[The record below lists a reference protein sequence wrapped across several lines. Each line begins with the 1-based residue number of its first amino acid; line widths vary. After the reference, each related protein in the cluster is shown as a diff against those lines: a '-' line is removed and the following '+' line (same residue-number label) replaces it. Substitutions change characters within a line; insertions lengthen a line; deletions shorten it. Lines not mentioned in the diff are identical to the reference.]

1 MKIPTVNIIGSG
13 FAGLAAAASLAQK
26 GVKVDVYEKNTTLGG
41 RARQFQEM
49 GFTFDMGPSWYWMPD
64 VFDDFFNRF
73 GYQTSD
79 LLDLKKL
86 EPGFTIFFENEERMD
101 VPAEL
106 DDIYQMF
113 EQLEKGS
120 ADKLKKFLSE
130 GAYKYEVGVKDLVYK
145 PSLSFTELMDP
156 RLFFASFKL
165 HVFKPFDKY
174 VRSYFKHPHLVS
186 LMEFPVLFL
195 GAMPQDTPAL
205 YSLMNYAA
213 LSMGTWYPMGGMH
226 KIIEAMQ
233 YVAKEQGVNFHTDS
247 EVEKIIVE
255 NGKASALQINGKSHH
270 ADVTLAAA
278 DYHHVDQQLLESNHR
293 HYSPKFWDK
302 QVLAPSSLIFY
313 LGVNKK
319 LPNLNHHNL
328 FFDADFETHA
338 KAIYKKPAYP
348 ENPLFYVCCPS
359 KTDASVAPEGM
370 ENIFILMPLAP
381 GIEDNPKL
389 REDYFVKMMTRM
401 EKVCGTNIRDHIIYQ
416 RGYSVKD
423 FKKDYHAFKGNAY
436 GLANTL
442 FQTAIFKPK
451 MKSKK
456 VDGLYYAGQL
466 TTPGPGVPPSLISG
480 MVAADLIGEQVFNF
494 PKDKNNPEKLRKELV

>member
-1 MKIPTVNIIGSG
+1 MKNPTANIIGSG

-26 GVKVDVYEKNTTLGG
+26 GIEVNVYEKNDSLGG

-120 ADKLKKFLSE
+120 ADKLKKFLKE

-174 VRSYFKHPHLVS
+174 IRSYFKHPHLVS

-195 GAMPQDTPAL
+195 GAMPQDTPAVSYTHL
-205 YSLMNYAA
+205 TLPTNR
-213 LSMGTWYPMGGMH
+213 
-226 KIIEAMQ
+226 
-233 YVAKEQGVNFHTDS
+233 
-247 EVEKIIVE
+247 EV
-255 NGKASALQINGKSHH
+255 
-270 ADVTLAAA
+270 
-278 DYHHVDQQLLESNHR
+278 
-293 HYSPKFWDK
+293 
-302 QVLAPSSLIFY
+302 
-313 LGVNKK
+313 
-319 LPNLNHHNL
+319 
-328 FFDADFETHA
+328 
-338 KAIYKKPAYP
+338 
-348 ENPLFYVCCPS
+348 
-359 KTDASVAPEGM
+359 
-370 ENIFILMPLAP
+370 
-381 GIEDNPKL
+381 
-389 REDYFVKMMTRM
+389 
-401 EKVCGTNIRDHIIYQ
+401 
-416 RGYSVKD
+416 
-423 FKKDYHAFKGNAY
+423 
-436 GLANTL
+436 
-442 FQTAIFKPK
+442 
-451 MKSKK
+451 
-456 VDGLYYAGQL
+456 
-466 TTPGPGVPPSLISG
+466 
-480 MVAADLIGEQVFNF
+480 
-494 PKDKNNPEKLRKELV
+494 